1 MVFFSSSFIIYSQNT
16 RVDVDS
22 TKDERRKK
30 EAEEEEATT
39 TTTAKPFEG
48 LSEEEQQSLQVPSHM
63 RCDACRAISHR
74 LVKETRKEERKHRK
88 GKFSSS
94 FNNNNNKK
102 NKRLRSD
109 QYEESFERTCK
120 DEEYWGEYYGVAP
133 RKDEA

>member
-48 LSEEEQQSLQVPSHM
+48 LSEEEQQSLQVPSLI
-63 RCDACRAISHR
+63 CRMHDGVR
-74 LVKETRKEERKHRK
+74 LCHTR
-88 GKFSSS
+88 
-94 FNNNNNKK
+94 N
-102 NKRLRSD
+102 
-109 QYEESFERTCK
+109 
-120 DEEYWGEYYGVAP
+120 
-133 RKDEA
+133 

>member
-1 MVFFSSSFIIYSQNT
+1 MVFFSSSLLYTHKI

-48 LSEEEQQSLQVPSHM
+48 LSEEEQRSLQVPWHIF
-63 RCDACRAISHR
+63 CACLDDIAQVGERG
-74 LVKETRKEERKHRK
+74 KEERKHRK
-88 GKFSSS
+88 EVF
-94 FNNNNNKK
+94 FFQQQQQQK

-109 QYEESFERTCK
+109 Q
-120 DEEYWGEYYGVAP
+120 
-133 RKDEA
+133 